1 MRMIINNWK
10 TVMLIVL
17 TLYSL
22 IATMAFL
29 CMNNKNEEVSDSYEE
44 VFGFGEE
51 ELEAMFFSG
60 DTSFYDIAYIYGHIS
75 QSSSLAYNIILADIT
90 NNSKAC
96 GEVYQVAHDIY
107 IESGEQPGPI
117 ISRLVLDCIE
127 KQARLG
133 SWIGYTNL
141 SNYYSEGLF
150 TAPDTIKS
158 ALYKS
163 KQDSI
168 LKMEILRRNSIE

>member
-1 MRMIINNWK
+1 MKTTIRDWK
-10 TVMLIVL
+10 TVMIIVL
-17 TLYSL
+17 TVYSL

-44 VFGFGEE
+44 IFGFGEE

-75 QSSSLAYNIILADIT
+75 KSSSLAYNIILADIT
-90 NNSKAC
+90 NNSNAC
-96 GEVYQVAHDIY
+96 GEVYHVAHDIY
-107 IESGEQPGPI
+107 LESGEQPGPI

-133 SWIGYTNL
+133 SWIGYFNL
-141 SNYYSEGLF
+141 SQYYSEGLF

-163 KQDSI
+163 KQDSL
-168 LKMEILRRNSIE
+168 LKMEILRRNGIE